1 MMSLPFSIKALL
13 TVCYSHLL
21 YNVFQHVCE
30 VTSGNGLVSAP
41 NCLTSTRDYI
51 VMQMRKMDSEKAI
64 AVAKSF
70 PCRSRETSSLVSLK
84 PLSRLQACSIF
95 ISDMTATMVSCSNFF
110 HVMSSPLCRGYL
122 TSNNP
127 TWPPRPRHHVSVV
140 HPPLPHAPSLPRPFA
155 Q

>member
-51 VMQMRKMDSEKAI
+51 VMQMRKMNSEKAL
-64 AVAKSF
+64 AVANSC
-70 PCRSRETSSLVSLK
+70 PCRSKKVVLLLV
-84 PLSRLQACSIF
+84 
-95 ISDMTATMVSCSNFF
+95 
-110 HVMSSPLCRGYL
+110 
-122 TSNNP
+122 
-127 TWPPRPRHHVSVV
+127 
-140 HPPLPHAPSLPRPFA
+140 
-155 Q
+155 